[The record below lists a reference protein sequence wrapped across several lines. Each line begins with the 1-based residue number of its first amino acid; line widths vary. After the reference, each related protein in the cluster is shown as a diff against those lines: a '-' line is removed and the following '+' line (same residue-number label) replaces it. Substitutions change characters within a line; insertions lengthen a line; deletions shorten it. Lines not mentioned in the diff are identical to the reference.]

1 MKRLR
6 NKVSPGRLKNTASS
20 VLGSVQAVPRK
31 SSNATRSALGRVR
44 IGSSQA
50 LDSARRH
57 ANGLLA
63 TTQGLLASALSTD
76 LNGLL
81 ASMVDGPATIYDKAM
96 DAVYLATRIGGENH
110 RMFDG
115 GHTILGAFRAVR
127 DASPD
132 DTIVE
137 EAMGFLQSLFRDM
150 TTAKGLPLAN
160 WDKATYDKVAGFL
173 ASELRIP
180 KDWFYDINSY
190 DAAQLLC
197 GVIGV
202 VATALCWNRADTEA
216 FAKLVGGM
224 GVSALARANPLLLL
238 VTVVALARAFHKAHH
253 AGEYA
258 ELVDGQLKGGVS
270 AGATLV
276 AASQVA
282 TLGGPAGLA
291 LLVGL
296 TAGVLVH
303 KATQNVS
310 VVEIGEFLAERATMA
325 ATEVRAMTERYTR
338 TADPTSPS
346 RPHRTPKLLVVP
358 AKGVRREDDS
368 VSTGD
373 DENARAVCCE
383 GIYRVVCRLV
393 QIARVS
399 SCGRHVGGMDYTCDR
414 GIHDSSWTDPL
425 SLSGSATNIIERPE
439 AEQLLRCSHGD
450 SKDLAASAVSGL
462 VTSS

>member
-6 NKVSPGRLKNTASS
+6 DKVSSSRLKNTASAA
-20 VLGSVQAVPRK
+20 LGSVQAVPRK
-31 SSNATRSALGRVR
+31 SSNAARSAVGRVR
-44 IGSSQA
+44 IGSRQT
-50 LDSARRH
+50 LESARRH
-57 ANGLLA
+57 ADGLLA

-96 DAVYLATRIGGENH
+96 DAAYLATRIGGGNH

-150 TTAKGLPLAN
+150 TTVKGLPLAN
-160 WDKATYDKVAGFL
+160 WDKATYDKVSGSL
-173 ASELRIP
+173 ASEFGIR

-190 DAAQLLC
+190 DASQLLS

-202 VATALCWNRADTEA
+202 VATALYWNRADTEA

-224 GVSALARANPLLLL
+224 GVSALARANPLLLV

-253 AGEYA
+253 TGEYA
-258 ELVDGQLKGGVS
+258 ELVDGQIKGVVN
-270 AGATLV
+270 AGAPLV

-282 TLGGPAGLA
+282 VLGGPAGLA

-296 TAGVLVH
+296 TTGVLVH

-310 VVEIGEFLAERATMA
+310 VVEIGQFLAERATIA
-325 ATEVRAMTERYTR
+325 ATEVRAITNRHVR
-338 TADPTSPS
+338 TA
-346 RPHRTPKLLVVP
+346 
-358 AKGVRREDDS
+358 E
-368 VSTGD
+368 
-373 DENARAVCCE
+373 
-383 GIYRVVCRLV
+383 
-393 QIARVS
+393 
-399 SCGRHVGGMDYTCDR
+399 
-414 GIHDSSWTDPL
+414 
-425 SLSGSATNIIERPE
+425 
-439 AEQLLRCSHGD
+439 
-450 SKDLAASAVSGL
+450 
-462 VTSS
+462 